1 MGQDRVPWQ
10 MNKHRVGG
18 RKALSPDIPA
28 RNPLVCEWEAV
39 EEVGEQVSGLSPS
52 QLSCSAVC
60 HIGRVGTERF

>member
-1 MGQDRVPWQ
+1 

-39 EEVGEQVSGLSPS
+39 EEVGEQVSGLSPRP
-52 QLSCSAVC
+52 AVPQC
-60 HIGRVGTERF
+60 CMSYRKGRH

>member
-39 EEVGEQVSGLSPS
+39 EEVGEQVSGLSPRPAA
-52 QLSCSAVC
+52 L
-60 HIGRVGTERF
+60 